1 MDLIKTDQY
10 GRQIGYVQGANIDFE
25 VGADESDS
33 INDFE
38 IELKRWNWDGSIEYG
53 SRVFSPDTEYGG
65 IVREISTDT
74 SANVIRAKGD
84 TWRGMMTKKIIQP
97 LSGQDYAVASGE
109 LNSIIKDKI
118 ETEFPGLFYGVAVDT
133 GVAVNNYQFDRYCTL
148 HAGLVKM
155 LKSVGYR
162 LNIRYQEGD
171 VGMAGYVRVEAVPIN
186 DLSSEYVLTND
197 NNMNFTTDDNR
208 RGINHLICLG
218 KGELK
223 DRLVIH
229 LYTDQNGAISQTQ
242 QYFKGMEEIT
252 AIYDSNGSERE
263 DLIKNGIKELEAKK
277 SSMSYN
283 MTMTKLEGNIDL
295 GDIVGGKDYLTGI
308 SVKKPIGRK
317 IWTISSGKEKIVYK
331 LEGET

>member
-1 MDLIKTDQY
+1 MDLIKTDRY
-10 GRQIGYVQGANIDFE
+10 GRQIGYIRGADIDFE
-25 VGADESDS
+25 IGADEKDS

-74 SANVIRAKGD
+74 STNVIRAKGD
-84 TWRGMMTKKIIQP
+84 TWRGMMTKKVIQP
-97 LSGQDYAVASGE
+97 ASGQDYAVVSGE
-109 LNSIIKDKI
+109 LNSIIKSKV
-118 ETEFPGLFYGVAVDT
+118 ETEFPGLFYGASTDT
-133 GVAVNNYQFDRYCTL
+133 GVTVDNYRFERYCTL
-148 HAGLVKM
+148 HTGLVKM

-162 LNIRYQEGD
+162 LDIRYEED
-171 VGMAGYVRVEAVPIN
+171 DTNATGYVRVSALPIN
-186 DLSSEYVLTND
+186 DLSSEYELTND
-197 NNMNFTTDDNR
+197 NDMNFTTDDNR
-208 RGINHLICLG
+208 RGVNHLICLG

-229 LYTDQNGAISQTQ
+229 LYVDQNGTISQTR
-242 QYFKGMEEIT
+242 QYYRGIEEIT
-252 AIYDSNGSERE
+252 AVYDSNGSEKA

-277 SSMSYN
+277 SNMSYN

-308 SVKKPIGRK
+308 TMKKPIGRK
-317 IWTISSGKEKIVYK
+317 IWTISSGKEKISYK